1 MGGRRRS
8 LLAIVEARTVRSNCT
23 ILFSSAGR
31 RVELI
36 QCFRASAA
44 ALGVELRV
52 IAVDLDPQQSAA
64 CQVADLALPV
74 PRCDHPEFVD
84 AVVGICADQ
93 GVDLV
98 VPTIDP
104 ELPPLSRHADRF
116 RAAGAWV
123 AVSEPAVVDIARD
136 KLRTAQFLAGHD
148 IPAPRSAAVA
158 EVVAAPDA
166 WTWPVLA
173 KPRAGSSSI
182 GLHLLTS
189 PDQLARLQPDDG
201 QMVQELLR
209 GQEYTVN
216 LFFDRAGRM
225 RCAIP
230 HRRCEVRAGEVA
242 KGLTQRHA
250 ELERIAWLLGD
261 TLRGARGV
269 LCFQAITDD
278 RGLPTVFEINA
289 RFGGGYPLAH
299 RAGAPFAQ
307 WLLEEATGQPLNAH
321 NDWQDGVLMLRYDAA
336 IFRDGRGDR

>member
-1 MGGRRRS
+1 
-8 LLAIVEARTVRSNCT
+8 VRSRCT

-36 QCFRASAA
+36 QGFRGSAA

-52 IAVDLDPQQSAA
+52 IAVDLDPQLSAA
-64 CQVADLALPV
+64 CQVADLTLPV
-74 PRCDHPEFVD
+74 PRCDRPEFVD
-84 AVVGICADQ
+84 TLVGICAEH

-98 VPTIDP
+98 IPTIDP
-104 ELPPLSRHADRF
+104 ELVPLSRHADRF
-116 RAAGAWV
+116 RAVGARV
-123 AVSEPAVVDIARD
+123 AVSTPAVVDIARD
-136 KLRTAQFLAGHD
+136 KLRTAQFLAKHD

-166 WTWPVLA
+166 WTWPILV

-182 GLHLLTS
+182 GIHLVTS
-189 PDQLARLQPDDG
+189 PDQLAPLQSKGD
-201 QMVQELLR
+201 QMVQEFLR

-216 LFFDRAGRM
+216 LFFDCAGRM

-261 TLRGARGV
+261 TLHGARAA
-269 LCFQAITDD
+269 LCFQAIIDD
-278 RGLPTVFEINA
+278 RGRPTVFEINA

-299 RAGAPFAQ
+299 HAGARFAQ
-307 WLLEEATGQPLNAH
+307 WLLEEATDQHLSAH
-321 NDWQDGVLMLRYDAA
+321 NDWRDGVLMLRYDAT
-336 IFRDGRGDR
+336 IIHDGRGGR